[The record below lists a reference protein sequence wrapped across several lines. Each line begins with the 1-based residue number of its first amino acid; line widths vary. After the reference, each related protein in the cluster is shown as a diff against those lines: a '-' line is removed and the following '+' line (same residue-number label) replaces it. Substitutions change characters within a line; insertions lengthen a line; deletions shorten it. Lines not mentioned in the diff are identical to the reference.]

1 MKVTKEKVE
10 NSQAFL
16 TIEMAEQEV
25 EESLAASYQRLAK
38 RANIPGFRKG
48 KAPRALLE
56 RYLSKDNVLEDA
68 LNQLLPKAY
77 EEAIKE
83 QQITAIAQPEIEL
96 VQTDPVIFKA
106 VVPLAPEVQLGDYQK
121 VRLKPESVKVTDAN
135 VKEVMEQLRHQ
146 NATWESV
153 DRAVEFG
160 DLAVFNIQSQV
171 DDATFINREG
181 AQYLVA
187 RGANSPAPG
196 FAEEL
201 IRMKKDDEKNFDIK
215 LPEDYLRKEFAG
227 KEAHFI
233 VKMLEVK
240 QEILP
245 ELNDEFATQLG
256 SEIKNLKD
264 LKAEVIK
271 NLKLRA
277 EARASADFE
286 EKVIEAAVASS
297 KVEFPP
303 VFIDAEI
310 HRMMHEQ
317 ARQFEQQGA
326 NLEEYLKSIDKT
338 EEQLHEELHPV
349 ATKRVTQS
357 LVLGKV
363 AETEKIEVSE
373 KEIDKEIE
381 AMLKNV
387 AEKKEEL
394 ARALNAPAS
403 RDSMRQVLL
412 TRKTVGRLVAI
423 AQGEMEKEK
432 KGKQKKEVANK

>member
-1 MKVTKEKVE
+1 MKVTRDKTEDR
-10 NSQAFL
+10 QAFL
-16 TIEMAEQEV
+16 TIEMEPQEV
-25 EESLAASYQRLAK
+25 AEALTAAYQRLAK

-56 RYLSKDNVLEDA
+56 RYLSKDSVLEDA
-68 LNQLLPKAY
+68 LNHLLPQAY
-77 EEAIKE
+77 EKAIKE
-83 QQITAIAQPEIEL
+83 QQIAAIAQPEIEL

-106 VVPLAPEVQLGDYQK
+106 RVPLAPEVQLGDYQE
-121 VRLKPESVKVTDAN
+121 VRLKPEPVKVTVAN
-135 VKEVMEQLRHQ
+135 VKEVIEQLRHQ
-146 NATWESV
+146 NATWESA
-153 DRAVEFG
+153 DRPVEYG
-160 DLAVFNIQSQV
+160 DLAVFNIESQV
-171 DDATFINREG
+171 DGATFINREG

-196 FAEEL
+196 FAEE
-201 IRMKKDDEKNFDIK
+201 IIGVKKGDEKSFDIK
-215 LPEDYLRKEFAG
+215 LPGDYIRKEFAG
-227 KEAHFI
+227 KEAHFT

-245 ELNDEFATQLG
+245 ELNDDFAAKLG
-256 SEIKNLKD
+256 PEIKNLND
-264 LKAEVIK
+264 LKMEVTR

-277 EARASADFE
+277 EARVKADFE
-286 EKVIEAAVASS
+286 EKVIEAVVSSS

-303 VFIDAEI
+303 VLVDAEI

-338 EEQLHEELHPV
+338 EAQLHEELRPV

-363 AETEKIEVSE
+363 AEMEKIEVSE
-373 KEIDKEIE
+373 QEIDEEIA

-387 AEKKEEL
+387 TEKKEALEK
-394 ARALNAPAS
+394 ALNTPPS
-403 RDSMRQVLL
+403 RDSMKQVLW
-412 TRKTVGRLVAI
+412 TRKTVGRLVAKT
-423 AQGEMEKEK
+423 QREKRQ
-432 KGKQKKEVANK
+432 KGKPKKEVVNK